1 MRWAIVIGIDGYGGK
16 VSNLSA
22 AVDDAERFYE
32 WVIRDSGG
40 EVPEENVQ
48 LLLGRVGD
56 DPDGKKDEVVPTK
69 DNIMGAINDLMRL
82 SEGGGEALYFFFSGH
97 GITATYANREESA
110 LAASGF
116 DERHRDQTIAV
127 RSIAEFFETTQFQ
140 DQFFFIDACR
150 NKPEESTDEIG
161 GWQIP
166 RRRNPGQP
174 PVQQFILYATSP
186 GRVAKEEGWPGEA
199 AGAFTKVL
207 MSGLEGRGRAKAWS
221 WERNCYEVRWEGLAT
236 YVKSQMEQQ
245 KDDLPQRAQEQIQV
259 PQDVGS
265 RGVLGRDRDARLA
278 SVPRR
283 GIPEL
288 ELTLAL
294 KVPSADDAVNLT
306 VTDAAGDAVA
316 RVIGVTGASY
326 AFKLP
331 PKTYAVRAE
340 TSAGRSGRLPA
351 PVDLYDDD
359 DPPRGIEWLPE
370 GEPEEQGEGD
380 CRIEIA
386 SPDALAF
393 ADIRSDKGKA
403 VGSITPGPPGY
414 EGPPGYY
421 RIRQLG
427 PEPEQIGEEQSVALG
442 PGKHDKVV
450 LPPPP
455 LEAHVVSLAN
465 ALGGGSDQDVVIPVA
480 GAEPVTWAR
489 PSTVVAAGLGAALNG
504 DDAATKGLGL
514 EVPPSTF
521 GEQAVGV
528 AVFAVSGSGDAKAL
542 DDLNVRV
549 WRQGRP
555 VPDETRS
562 LEANGAGVAVVI
574 TDADELAP
582 HWVSI
587 EPKDAE
593 PTVIA
598 VPLLKDRLA
607 AVVAQVD
614 LDRVRIYQFH
624 PLVGPAGSAMSDR
637 LRRVEHLQRLLLGGR
652 LEGAK
657 DLAIAVKDEAGDDPF
672 AGCLAGY
679 VLLRLGGYEGLG
691 DLADAIIGAAPKL
704 SDAYILR
711 GEYEAHEQNVEGSNQ
726 AFADAVS
733 AGIPAFG
740 EGLTR
745 LVEGLRVSGF
755 FHPRG
760 ALVRY
765 IFQRHARGSMWAA
778 FTPRAEFKPGRLVIT
793 GSDIGYEG

>member
-1 MRWAIVIGIDGYGGK
+1 MRWAIVIGIDGYGGE
-16 VSNLSA
+16 VPNLSA
-22 AVDDAERFYE
+22 AVDDAEKFHQ

-40 EVPEENVQ
+40 EVPEENVR
-48 LLLGRVGD
+48 LLLGRAPD
-56 DPDGKKDEVVPTK
+56 DPDGKDEVVPTK
-69 DNIMGAINDLMRL
+69 DNIMGAINELMRL

-110 LAASGF
+110 LATSGF

-127 RSIAEFFETTQFQ
+127 RSIAEFFETTQFK

-150 NKPEESTDEIG
+150 NRPESSTAEIG

-174 PVQQFILYATSP
+174 PVQQFILYATAP

-199 AGAFTKVL
+199 AGAFTTAL

-221 WERNCYEVRWEGLAT
+221 WERYCYEVRWEGLAT
-236 YVKSQMEQQ
+236 FVKSQMERQA
-245 KDDLPQRAQEQIQV
+245 DELPQRAREQIQI
-259 PQDVGS
+259 PQDIGC
-265 RGVLGRDRDARLA
+265 RGVVDRERDARLA

-294 KVPSADDAVNLT
+294 NTPSAEDPVELTVRDAV
-306 VTDAAGDAVA
+306 GDDVA
-316 RVIGVTGASY
+316 KVIGVTGSSY
-326 AFKLP
+326 VFTLP
-331 PKTYAVRAE
+331 PKTYSVRAE
-340 TSAGRSGRLPA
+340 TADRSGRLPA
-351 PVDLYDDD
+351 PVDLYDDN
-359 DPPRGIEWLPE
+359 DPPREIEWLPP
-370 GEPEEQGEGD
+370 GAQEEEGEGD
-380 CRIEIA
+380 CRIEIV
-386 SPDALAF
+386 SPDPLAF
-393 ADIRSDKGKA
+393 ADVRSDKGKA
-403 VGSITPGPPGY
+403 VGIVTLGAPGY

-442 PGKHDKVV
+442 PGKHKKVV

-455 LEAHVVSLAN
+455 SEAHVALLAK
-465 ALGGGSDQDVVIPVA
+465 ALGGGSDQDVLIPAA

-489 PSTVVAAGLGAALNG
+489 PSTIIAAGLGAALNG
-504 DDAATKGLGL
+504 DDTATKGLGL
-514 EVPPSTF
+514 ELPPATP

-528 AVFAVSGSGDAKAL
+528 AVFAVSGNGDPKAL
-542 DDLNVRV
+542 DDLQVRV
-549 WRQGRP
+549 WRAGSP
-555 VPDETRS
+555 VPAETSS
-562 LEANGAGVAVVI
+562 LEPNRAGVAAVI
-574 TDADELAP
+574 TDADELTP

-607 AVVAQVD
+607 ALVAQVD
-614 LDRVRIYQFH
+614 PDRVRIYQFH
-624 PLVGPAGSAMSDR
+624 PHVGPAESATPDR
-637 LRRVEHLQRLLLGGR
+637 LRRVEQLQRLLLGGR

-657 DLAIAVKDEAGDDPF
+657 DLASAVKDEAGDDPF

-679 VLLRLGGYEGLG
+679 VLLRLGDYEPLG
-691 DLADAIIGAAPKL
+691 DLADAIIGVAPKL

-711 GEYEAHEQNVEGSNQ
+711 GEYEAHLPNAEASNQ

-733 AGIPAFG
+733 TGIPAFG

-745 LVEGLRVSGF
+745 LVEGLRASGF

-778 FTPRAEFKPGRLVIT
+778 FTPKNEFEAGRLVIT